1 MENKPHKRFFGLW
14 DAKLT
19 KNKKIKKKMDADTRL
34 RPGMHVIIRAFDD
47 VPEHTFVIHSIED
60 GHITG
65 MALTGV
71 LQGQYGEPDNKLI
84 LRVLKSFTSS
94 KASAPPLEE
103 EEDNSLSYNECLQ
116 PSPLAEQ
123 EQKQEEE
130 EEEEE
135 EEVENWTCHVCTL
148 LNLMTTTTCVVC
160 GAATESVDALE
171 RATSSVIEEEHSNIR
186 AAAEERQRLIP
197 VLLSLH
203 DLYLSHDLSSSSSTS
218 NSNQIKK
225 FSVRSVVRWIMTQP
239 PSTVTSSSSSSSSSS
254 SIQVTNEKDA
264 ISLLQE
270 LIHCDLLHISCK
282 GRNKCEMFIVVC
294 FSCISYGS

>member
-1 MENKPHKRFFGLW
+1 MFMDYGTRNSQ
-14 DAKLT
+14 
-19 KNKKIKKKMDADTRL
+19 KNKEKMDADTRL

-103 EEDNSLSYNECLQ
+103 EEDNSLSNNECLQ

-123 EQKQEEE
+123 EQEQQEKQEEE
-130 EEEEE
+130 EQQQEEEEE

-239 PSTVTSSSSSSSSSS
+239 PSTVTSTSSSSSSSS

-264 ISLLQE
+264 ISLLQA

-282 GRNKCEMFIVVC
+282 GRNKCEIFIVVC